1 MTRRGAVAALLG
13 LAGACVAPPADPF
26 ETAQRARSRGDL
38 ATALQALDAVP
49 VAHASYPEARA
60 QALDVEADLR
70 RSQEL
75 LLQAM
80 RLRME
85 WRDAEAL
92 QAIER
97 ARAIWPELPGAAA
110 LAAATRHRLQMLA
123 ASAGAIPPAPGPTVV
138 AAPAMPEFGEEEPAA
153 PAVETL
159 EAPAAQASGRGV
171 NDQIAGALVAIETRL
186 GSGQFER
193 AVGELLALAQ
203 RHPDD
208 LRVRSRLVRVLHQRA
223 LMRYG
228 EGRVEAAIADWK
240 QVLELDQNHAAARF
254 HLGQAEREVR

>member
-1 MTRRGAVAALLG
+1 VTGRGAAAALLG

-26 ETAQRARSRGDL
+26 EAAQRARSRGDL
-38 ATALQALDAVP
+38 AMALQALDAVP

-92 QAIER
+92 QAIEQ
-97 ARAIWPELPGAAA
+97 AQAIWPELPGAAA

-123 ASAGAIPPAPGPTVV
+123 ASGGTASPAPGPTVV
-138 AAPAMPEFGEEEPAA
+138 AAPALPEPGEEEPAA
-153 PAVETL
+153 PAAETRA
-159 EAPAAQASGRGV
+159 APAAQAAGRGA
-171 NDQIAGALVAIETRL
+171 NDQVAAALVTIETRL

-193 AVGELLALAQ
+193 AVHDLLALARQ
-203 RHPDD
+203 HPGD

-228 EGRVEAAIADWK
+228 EGQVEAAIADWQ
-240 QVLELDQNHAAARF
+240 QVLELEQNHAAARF
-254 HLGQAEREVR
+254 HLRQAEREIR